1 MKNIFYYFV
10 VFCLIIHFISPIQ
23 IKDLNENSQLKIEL
37 SNNFYLTASI
47 FINDKEYIL
56 PIDISSDRVWIN
68 KNENIDNNKTIN
80 NFILEECEIYEKDI
94 KRKKNMPI
102 SFFDKD
108 IILEEIAFE
117 EINFNYN
124 NITCDTKIGIIG
136 LAKKSEKKIYNLLTQ
151 LNKVYS
157 LKKYFSIKNNELII
171 GNFVNV
177 LKNNKYIYT
186 ELVDLEYKWAFNL
199 EGIYYGEIDKNNFKD
214 GYFIINK
221 MNNNYKKLNLIF
233 EFNSLQKYI
242 LIDYYYFYEMTEKI
256 FKNKC
261 NIKRDEDL
269 NFEAIYCNKKII
281 ENLPDISFIIND
293 KLLPL
298 SINSLF
304 IKISSDEYMFIIV
317 FSELAWR
324 KGFIIGN
331 LFFNELGNKVI
342 FDAENNHIYFLN
354 DKIIDKIKIIDE
366 YSIDEKQIIM
376 NNYNFSK
383 FDFALFI
390 VLFLNFV
397 GIFLLLGALYKEK
410 IINQMPNNIKK
421 IKRLNK

>member
-1 MKNIFYYFV
+1 MKKNFYYFI
-10 VFCLIIHFISPIQ
+10 VFCFIIHISSIQ

-37 SNNFYLTASI
+37 SNNFYLSASI
-47 FINDKEYIL
+47 FINEKEYIL
-56 PIDISSDRVWIN
+56 PIDISSDRIWVN
-68 KNENIDNNKTIN
+68 KNENIDNNKTNN
-80 NFILEECEIYEKDI
+80 NFILEECELNEKDI
-94 KRKKNMPI
+94 KRKKNIPI
-102 SFFDKD
+102 AFFDKD
-108 IILEEIAFE
+108 ILLEEIAFD
-117 EINFNYN
+117 EINFNYYN
-124 NITCDTKIGIIG
+124 NTCCTKKGIIG
-136 LAKKSEKKIYNLLTQ
+136 LSKKSEKKVYNLLAQ

-157 LKKYFSIKNNELII
+157 LKKYFAIKNNELII
-171 GNFVNV
+171 GNFDNA
-177 LKNNKYIYT
+177 LNNNKYFYT
-186 ELVDLEYKWAFNL
+186 ELVDLDYKWAFNL
-199 EGIYYGEIDKNNFKD
+199 QGIYYGEIDKNNFKD

-242 LIDYYYFYEMTEKI
+242 IIDYYYFSLLSENI

-261 NIKRDEDL
+261 NIKRDDDL
-269 NFEAIYCNKKII
+269 NFEAIYCDKKTI
-281 ENLPDISFIIND
+281 ETLPDISFIIND
-293 KLLPL
+293 KLLPM

-324 KGFIIGN
+324 RGFIIGN
-331 LFFNELGNKVI
+331 LFFNELDNKII

-354 DKIIDKIKIIDE
+354 DNIIDKIKIIDE
-366 YSIDEKQIIM
+366 YSIDQEQIIL
-376 NNYNFSK
+376 NNNNFSK
-383 FDFALFI
+383 FDF
-390 VLFLNFV
+390 VLCFVLSLNFV

>member
-1 MKNIFYYFV
+1 MKNIFYYFI

-56 PIDISSDRVWIN
+56 PIDISYDRVWIN
-68 KNENIDNNKTIN
+68 KNENIDNNKTFS
-80 NFILEECEIYEKDI
+80 NFILEECVLYEKDI
-94 KRKKNMPI
+94 KRKKNIPI

-108 IILEEIAFE
+108 ILLEEIAFD

-124 NITCDTKIGIIG
+124 TSCHTKKGIIG
-136 LAKKSEKKIYNLLTQ
+136 LSKKSEKKVYNLLTQ
-151 LNKVYS
+151 LNQVYS
-157 LKKYFSIKNNELII
+157 LKRYFSIKNNELII
-171 GNFVNV
+171 GNFDNA
-177 LKNNKYIYT
+177 LNNNKYLYT

-199 EGIYYGEIDKNNFKD
+199 QGIYYGEIDKNNYKD
-214 GYFIINK
+214 DYFIINK
-221 MNNNYKKLNLIF
+221 MNDNYKKLNIIF

-242 LIDYYYFYEMTEKI
+242 IIDYYYFSFMSEKI

-261 NIKRDEDL
+261 NIKRDDDL
-269 NFEAIYCNKKII
+269 NFEAIYCDKKTI
-281 ENLPDISFIIND
+281 ETLPDLSFIIND
-293 KLLPL
+293 KLLPV
-298 SINSLF
+298 SISSLF
-304 IKISSDEYMFIIV
+304 IKTSADEYMFIIV

-324 KGFIIGN
+324 RGFIIGN
-331 LFFNELGNKVI
+331 LFFNELGNNVI

-366 YSIDEKQIIM
+366 YSIDDKQIIL
-376 NNYNFSK
+376 NNNNFSVY
-383 FDFALFI
+383 DF
-390 VLFLNFV
+390 VLCFVLILNFV
-397 GIFLLLGALYKEK
+397 GIFLLLATLYKEK
-410 IINQMPNNIKK
+410 ILNQMPNNIKK